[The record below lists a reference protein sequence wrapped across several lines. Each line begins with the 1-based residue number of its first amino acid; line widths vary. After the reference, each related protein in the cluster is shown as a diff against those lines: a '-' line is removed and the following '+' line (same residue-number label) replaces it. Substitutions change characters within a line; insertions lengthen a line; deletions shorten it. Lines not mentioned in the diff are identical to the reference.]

1 MQTKLS
7 DYKTRQRSALNLV
20 VRTGP
25 EADRVD
31 DSVFEVT
38 RSCVREGQP
47 SDPNGLQFSQ
57 VKPSN
62 RGKNSNPF
70 GPIRHPHSLRRSP
83 GTLSSLRYTEGP
95 GGICLLTTSQP
106 LGCLEAGGLGAV
118 HVMSLGHMSF
128 TFGGV
133 TTPKPASPD
142 SPIRAKEGNT
152 QNTSRNPSTE
162 VGKTTRSLRD
172 DVIFTLPPKAHSSPR
187 CSGREMLSGPMR
199 TPSGTVQRLAKNL
212 LRLKSIQWRRGA

>member
-1 MQTKLS
+1 MSRSKSKSSRSRRGPPTPFTIRGKGLQPSASRYSKAGTQMQTKLS
-7 DYKTRQRSALNLV
+7 NYKTRQRSALNLV

-47 SDPNGLQFSQ
+47 SDPNGLLFSQ

-95 GGICLLTTSQP
+95 GRICLLTTSQP
-106 LGCLEAGGLGAV
+106 LGMSRGWGAGGCPCHESGA
-118 HVMSLGHMSF
+118 HEFHFWWGYN
-128 TFGGV
+128 
-133 TTPKPASPD
+133 PKTYKP
-142 SPIRAKEGNT
+142 
-152 QNTSRNPSTE
+152 
-162 VGKTTRSLRD
+162 
-172 DVIFTLPPKAHSSPR
+172 
-187 CSGREMLSGPMR
+187 
-199 TPSGTVQRLAKNL
+199 
-212 LRLKSIQWRRGA
+212 